1 MQQVT
6 YPYNPWNFADF
17 KRDDGHFHIQVS
29 VFSSDFSFKDISFVM
44 DTGAYITVL
53 DRKRAQ
59 WIGLPLTGNY
69 TANFTGFNVDR
80 GSDEAEIVIVPKFE
94 IGKFIVEDVPAIV
107 PTGDIEVPNV
117 IGANILEYFIYTMD
131 HDKDRIYF
139 AKNPNPKPYIDKSKD
154 IDLSCGRVLLQKHI

>member
-6 YPYNPWNFADF
+6 YPYNPWSFADF
-17 KRDDGHFHIQVS
+17 KRDDGHFHIQVN
-29 VFSSDFSFKDISFVM
+29 VFTSDVDFSDVSFVI

-59 WIGLPLTGNY
+59 RIGLPLTGLY
-69 TANFTGFNVDR
+69 TANFTGFNVNR

-94 IGKFIVEDVPAIV
+94 IGKHIIENVPVLV
-107 PTGDIEVPNV
+107 PIGDIEVPSV

-131 HDKDRIYF
+131 HEKDRIYF
-139 AKNPNPKPYIDKSKD
+139 AKNPNPKPYIDNKRG
-154 IDLSCGRVLLQKHI
+154 IDLSCGRVLLQEMT